1 MSSGNPFSTLS
12 NIRYILARI
21 LEFKP
26 AVLGVMVV
34 NILTSAINQV
44 TPVFLPKLIIQE
56 ITVGKN
62 PKNLFVLSAIFG
74 LLMAVSG
81 SLKSASGINLSAY
94 FESLRLYV
102 NMKSGE
108 KYMKLSYENLEKP
121 ELMDAFER
129 GTWAFND
136 YRTGVFGMISRVCQL
151 SHSVISALLT
161 SYALIILNPFYVL
174 VTIGLLVLNSA
185 VNTKIR
191 RDEININRSLSRNAR
206 RLKNYVVQMI
216 NPAYGKDM
224 RVYAMQDF
232 ILGKFRNEQKTRYES
247 DRVINRKVMRGGF
260 LTASV
265 SLVQELML
273 YILLCKA
280 AIARQISLA
289 EFVMYVTALRVF
301 VSALDSILDGLSF
314 CRQQN
319 ESINYHRQFMDYEDS
334 VSQGEPVDV
343 AQFSAV
349 HLEVRNVSFK
359 YPGTD
364 SWAVE
369 DVSFEVCAGEKVA
382 LVGLNGAG
390 KTTLIKLITRLYEPS
405 RGEIVINGSPASKYS
420 RDEYY
425 KLFAPV
431 FQDIHMF
438 AFTVAENVSMQEY
451 DLLDRG
457 RVETAL
463 SQAGLND
470 KVLGL
475 AKGIDTPVLRT
486 IEPDGVDFSGGEVQ
500 RLAMARA
507 LYKNAPVVLLDEP
520 TSALDPLTEE
530 RFYRRF
536 GEYTKGKTVL
546 FVSHRLSS
554 TRFCDRIIVMEGGR
568 LIEQGT
574 HDELTASKGR
584 YLELY
589 EMQAKYYKDGSKQVL
604 A

>member
-1 MSSGNPFSTLS
+1 MPSANQFTTFS

-26 AVLGVMVV
+26 VVLSVMVV
-34 NILTSAINQV
+34 YIISSAINQV

-62 PKNLFVLSAIFG
+62 PKNLFVLAAIFG

-94 FESLRLYV
+94 FESLRLYI

-136 YRTGVFGMISRVCQL
+136 YRTGVFGMINRVCQL
-151 SHSVISALLT
+151 SHNIISALLT
-161 SYALIILNPFYVL
+161 SYALLVLNPLYVL
-174 VTIGLLVLNSA
+174 VTMGLIVLNSA

-191 RDEININRSLSRNAR
+191 RDEIDINRLLSRNAR
-206 RLKNYVVQMI
+206 RLKNYVVQVI
-216 NPAYGKDM
+216 DPSYGKDM

-232 ILGKFRNEQKTRYES
+232 ILGKFKNEQKTRYES

-265 SLVQELML
+265 SLAQELML
-273 YILLCKA
+273 YVLLCRA
-280 AIARQISLA
+280 AIAGEISMA

-301 VSALDSILDGLSF
+301 VSALSSILDGFSF

-319 ESINYHRQFMDYEDS
+319 ESINYHRQFMDYEDNAN
-334 VSQGEPVDV
+334 QGEPIDL
-343 AQFSAV
+343 AQFSTV
-349 HLEVRNVSFK
+349 HLEIKNVSFK

-364 SWAVE
+364 NWAVE
-369 DVSFEVCAGEKVA
+369 DVSFEVRAGEKVA

-390 KTTLIKLITRLYEPS
+390 KTTLIKLVTRLYEPS
-405 RGEIVINGSPASKYS
+405 KGEVVINGSPAAKYA

-451 DLLDRG
+451 GLLDRG
-457 RVETAL
+457 KVETAL
-463 SQAGLND
+463 SQAGLDD
-470 KVLGL
+470 KVLEL
-475 AKGIDTPVLRT
+475 TKGIDTPVLRT

-500 RLAMARA
+500 KLAMARS

-536 GEYTKGKTVL
+536 GQYVKGKTVL

-554 TRFCDRIIVMEGGR
+554 TRFCDRIIVMENGR
-568 LIEQGT
+568 IVEQGT
-574 HDELTASKGR
+574 HDELTSAKGR
-584 YLELY
+584 YWELY
-589 EMQAKYYKDGSKQVL
+589 EMQAKYYKDSRKQVPI
-604 A
+604 